1 MCGISTLKYYK
12 MNLTEEQ
19 SKQLEEMAYLLI
31 PIDLIAV
38 NFGMDDLA
46 FMEELRDKSSL
57 VCQSYYRGI
66 LRQKMELHTNIV
78 QAAKNGSHPAQE
90 QIIKMLDSISGQLRY
105 GIR

>member
-1 MCGISTLKYYK
+1 
-12 MNLTEEQ
+12 MNLNQEQ
-19 SKQLEEMAYLLI
+19 SEQLEEMAYLLI

-38 NFGMDDLA
+38 NFGMDDIA
-46 FMEELRDKSSL
+46 FMQELRDRESPICK
-57 VCQSYYRGI
+57 SYYRGI

-90 QIIKMLDSISGQLRY
+90 QIIKMLDGITGQLRY